1 MSQCFANA
9 GLVVGLGHGHIMMHN
24 IIHVGVA
31 EQDLNL
37 RGLLTSYGG
46 RSWMER
52 SQEYTG
58 DSASR
63 IAFCRLAMVPQSISP
78 FARVKSSKE
87 IAKTEEVMN

>member
-1 MSQCFANA
+1 M
-9 GLVVGLGHGHIMMHN
+9 LVVVVGLGHGHIMMHN

-46 RSWMER
+46 RSRMER

-63 IAFCRLAMVPQSISP
+63 IAFCRLAMVPQSISSP
-78 FARVKSSKE
+78 FARVQ
-87 IAKTEEVMN
+87 